1 MQKLWEVQPQG
12 LVLVLH
18 PGQVQLCNCNNLK
31 VAEST
36 NWIIFKKWSILAI
49 VSALNPITGK
59 CRQCLKGRGLGVLTM
74 PDFFVDSFLNLSIPK
89 VQFAFKLTER
99 GGFAFTLPERGPPFQ
114 AM

>member
-36 NWIIFKKWSILAI
+36 NWNSTVNI
-49 VSALNPITGK
+49 VINVAAVVSDDS
-59 CRQCLKGRGLGVLTM
+59 LT
-74 PDFFVDSFLNLSIPK
+74 
-89 VQFAFKLTER
+89 
-99 GGFAFTLPERGPPFQ
+99 
-114 AM
+114 